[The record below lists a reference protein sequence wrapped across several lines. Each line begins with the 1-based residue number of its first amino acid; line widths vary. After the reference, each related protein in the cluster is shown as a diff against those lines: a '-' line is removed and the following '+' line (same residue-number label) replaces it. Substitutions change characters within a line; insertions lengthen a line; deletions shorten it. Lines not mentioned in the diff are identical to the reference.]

1 MINGFKIK
9 ITRVDGKDAKSVLVE
24 DGNPDLNALELIEM
38 FIDAATGIGYSRD
51 GIEDYLK
58 N

>member
-38 FIDAATGIGYSRD
+38 FIDAATGIGFSRE
-51 GIEDYLK
+51 GLEDYLK
-58 N
+58 D